1 MVRDP
6 PRPGHEDDDQGCR
19 RHDAG
24 DDYQRRRGLGLNTS
38 PERARQAL
46 PIPRPLYLGLAVASI
61 GGPLALAALYLPGAA
76 GSSLPS
82 VGLTTALAAAVFV
95 APLAVWLGYSRQ
107 VASSGGL
114 AAFVDA
120 AAGRGAAWGQ
130 ALVWA
135 VSYFLYLPYTVT
147 YIAYD
152 LLPIVFPGIGPYRA
166 ALELLMPAAIT
177 LAVLAPIRG
186 LLSGVLALAAAQLA
200 LMLVLGILEF
210 VHVGAPGS
218 SFVPNTSAHTT
229 AQATAAIS
237 LLFLCASLPLFFGG
251 EVQGANR
258 TIRAA
263 LLTAFLVVAACTLFA
278 VVPLAAIPQQL
289 RGSAIPGLAIA
300 QAYGGRELAIAV
312 GVGTAASVAALIIIE
327 YLALGRLAHAML
339 RTPLRPTLAAI
350 AVPFIAADAISLI
363 NPQRFYDDL
372 LRVSLVALF
381 LSQLVVF
388 AVYPR
393 FRRIHERLR
402 PQDLAVAVIASALMI
417 YGIYTTLTNSG
428 GT

>member
-1 MVRDP
+1 VVRDP
-6 PRPGHEDDDQGCR
+6 SRTGHEDDDQGCR
-19 RHDAG
+19 RHHGSG
-24 DDYQRRRGLGLNTS
+24 DDYKRRRGLGLNTS
-38 PERARQAL
+38 PDRARQPL
-46 PIPRPLYLGLAVASI
+46 PRPLYLGLAVASI
-61 GGPLALAALYLPGAA
+61 GGPLALAALYVPGAA
-76 GSSLPS
+76 DGSLPS

-95 APLAVWLGYSRQ
+95 APLAVWLGYSKQ
-107 VASSGGL
+107 IASSGGL

-120 AAGRGAAWGQ
+120 SAGRGAAWGQ

-152 LLPIVFPGIGPYRA
+152 LLPIVFPGIAPYRA
-166 ALELLMPAAIT
+166 ALELLLPAAIT
-177 LAVLAPIRG
+177 LAVLAPIRW
-186 LLSGVLALAAAQLA
+186 LLSGVLALAATQLA
-200 LMLVLGILEF
+200 LMILLGVLEF

-218 SFVPNTSAHTT
+218 SFVPNTSAHAT
-229 AQATAAIS
+229 ARATAAIS
-237 LLFLCASLPLFFGG
+237 LLFLCASLPLFFGS
-251 EVQGANR
+251 EVQGGNR

-263 LLTAFLVVAACTLFA
+263 LRTAFLVVAACTLFA

-300 QAYGGRELAIAV
+300 QAYGGRQLAIAV
-312 GVGTAASVAALIIIE
+312 GVATAASVAALIIIE

-372 LRVSLVALF
+372 LRPSLVALF

-388 AVYPR
+388 TVYPR
-393 FRRIHERLR
+393 FLRIHERLR
-402 PQDLAVAVIASALMI
+402 PQDLAVAAIASALMI

>member
-6 PRPGHEDDDQGCR
+6 PRPGHEDDHQGCR
-19 RHDAG
+19 RHHGRDNH
-24 DDYQRRRGLGLNTS
+24 QRRRGLGLNTS
-38 PERARQAL
+38 RERPGQPLA
-46 PIPRPLYLGLAVASI
+46 RPLYLGLAVASI

-76 GSSLPS
+76 GGSLPS

-107 VASSGGL
+107 VASSAGL

-120 AAGRGAAWGQ
+120 AAGRAAAWGQ

-152 LLPIVFPGIGPYRA
+152 LLPIVFPGIGPYRP
-166 ALELLMPAAIT
+166 ALQLLLPAAIT
-177 LAVLAPIRG
+177 LAVFAPIRW
-186 LLSGVLALAAAQLA
+186 LLSGVLALAATQLV
-200 LMLVLGILEF
+200 LMLLLGVLEV

-218 SFVPNTSAHTT
+218 SFVPNTSAHAT
-229 AQATAAIS
+229 ARDTAAIS

-251 EVQGANR
+251 EVQGGNR
-258 TIRAA
+258 TVRAA

-278 VVPLAAIPQQL
+278 VVPLAAIPQHL

-300 QAYGGRELAIAV
+300 QAYGGRQIAIAV
-312 GVGTAASVAALIIIE
+312 GVATAASVAALIVVE

-339 RTPLRPTLAAI
+339 RTPLQPTLAAI

-363 NPQRFYDDL
+363 NPQRFYNDL
-372 LRVSLVALF
+372 LRPSLVALF

-402 PQDLAVAVIASALMI
+402 PQDLAVAVIASALVI
-417 YGIYTTLTNSG
+417 YGIYTTLTNSA